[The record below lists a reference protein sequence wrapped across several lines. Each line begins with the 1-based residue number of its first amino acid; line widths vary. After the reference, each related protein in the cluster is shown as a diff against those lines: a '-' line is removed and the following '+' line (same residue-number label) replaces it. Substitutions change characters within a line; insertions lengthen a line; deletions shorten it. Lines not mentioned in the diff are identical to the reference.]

1 MADQRKTVAVVDG
14 NSLLHRAFHA
24 ISANM
29 TAPDGTPTNAV
40 FGFMSMFVKLEERF
54 KPWGI
59 AVCFDKGRPRA
70 RMELL
75 PAYKAQRPPMD
86 PDLAVQFPLVK
97 DLLAALSVPVVELE
111 GWEGDDLLGTLAR
124 EGDEQGYDMLLV
136 TGDRDMYQLSSDHV
150 RVVSTRKGMSD
161 VAVMTPEA
169 VADLYGG
176 ITPERVPDFYGLKG
190 DTSDN
195 IPGVPGIG
203 PKKAQQAWEA
213 ASDASSGPS
222 TAAASSPPAMA
233 RTLEAMAVNPSRTKA
248 SFAVATS
255 KSGKRV
261 SARSTSTGASRRM
274 TAT

>member
-14 NSLLHRAFHA
+14 NSLIHRAFHA

-40 FGFMSMFVKLEERF
+40 FGFMSMFIKLEERF

-59 AVCFDKGRPRA
+59 VVCFDKGRPKA

-86 PDLAVQFPLVK
+86 PDLAAQFPLVK

-124 EGDEQGYDMLLV
+124 EGSEQGYDMLLV

-176 ITPERVPDFYGLKG
+176 ITPDLVPDFYGLK
-190 DTSDN
+190 D
-195 IPGVPGIG
+195 
-203 PKKAQQAWEA
+203 
-213 ASDASSGPS
+213 
-222 TAAASSPPAMA
+222 
-233 RTLEAMAVNPSRTKA
+233 R
-248 SFAVATS
+248 
-255 KSGKRV
+255 KSV
-261 SARSTSTGASRRM
+261 V
-274 TAT
+274 